1 MAEATEGDHGPDLAQ
16 GVAVSDLPDN
26 GLLAGQFGG
35 EAVLLAR
42 HGDEVFAIGAVCTH
56 YQGPLAEGLKVGD
69 TVRCPWHHAC
79 FSLRT
84 GDPLRPPALDPV
96 ACYRVEQKEGRIFVR
111 EKLPRR
117 APERRATPSLKRVAI
132 VGGGA
137 AGNAAAE
144 ALRAEGYGGEIDLFS
159 ADADLPCD
167 RPNLSKDFLAGSA
180 PEEWV
185 TLRSA
190 EFYREHK
197 ITIALGKPVAG
208 LDARGRA
215 LRLADGSRHA
225 FDAILLATGAQARRL
240 EVPGAKL
247 PHVLTLRSL
256 ADCRRI
262 IAGAGEHRHVVVIG
276 ASFIGLEAAAALSTR
291 GAVVSVVAPERVP
304 MERVLGA
311 DLGKFLQE
319 LHEEHGVT
327 FHLGTGVASITDRE
341 VMLANQERLP
351 ADLVVCGVGVIP
363 ETSLATAAGLS
374 VGNGVLVDAFL
385 ETSAPGIFAA
395 GDIACW
401 PDRLSGERLR
411 IEHWVVAERQGKIVA
426 RNMLGRRERC
436 DIVPFFWTQ
445 QYDVSLAY
453 VGHAADFDRVALDG
467 SPRERDCRVSYFS
480 QGRKRA
486 VATIFRDGDSLAEE
500 LSFEKALAAMP

>member
-1 MAEATEGDHGPDLAQ
+1 MAEATESDHGPDLAQ
-16 GVAVSDLPDN
+16 GIPLADLPDN

-42 HGDEVFAIGAVCTH
+42 HGNEVFAIGATCTH
-56 YQGPLAEGLKVGD
+56 YHGPLAEGLKVGD
-69 TVRCPWHHAC
+69 TIRCPWHHAC

-84 GDPLRPPALDPV
+84 GDPLRAPALDPV
-96 ACYRVEQKEGRIFVR
+96 PCYRVEQKESRIFVR
-111 EKLPRR
+111 EKLAQK
-117 APERRATPSLKRVAI
+117 APERRATPSLKRVGI

-144 ALRAEGYGGEIDLFS
+144 GLRAEGFGGEITIYS

-185 TLRSA
+185 FLRSA
-190 EFYREHK
+190 DFYREHK
-197 ITIALGKPVAG
+197 ITIELGKAVAG
-208 LDARGRA
+208 LDARSRT
-215 LRLADGSRHA
+215 LRLAGGERQA
-225 FDAILLATGAQARRL
+225 FDAILLATGAVPRRL
-240 EVPGAKL
+240 DVPGAKL
-247 PHVLTLRSL
+247 AHVRTLRSL

-262 IAGAGEHRHVVVIG
+262 IAAADEHAHVVVVG

-291 GAVVSVVAPERVP
+291 GASLSVVAPERVP

-311 DLGKFLQE
+311 DLGKFIQE

-327 FHLGTGVASITDRE
+327 FHLGTGVASISERE
-341 VMLANQERLP
+341 VVLANGTRLP
-351 ADLVVCGVGVIP
+351 ADLMLCGVGVAP

-374 VGNGVLVDAFL
+374 VGNGVLVDQFL

-395 GDIACW
+395 GDIASW

-411 IEHWVVAERQGKIVA
+411 IEHWVVAERQGRIAA
-426 RNMLGRRERC
+426 RNILGSRERC

-445 QYDVSLAY
+445 QYDVSVSY
-453 VGHAADFDRVALDG
+453 VGHAQHFDRAELVG
-467 SPRERDCRVSYFS
+467 SPRERDCRVNYFS
-480 QGRKRA
+480 EGRKRA
-486 VATIFRDGDSLAEE
+486 VATIFRDGESLAEE
-500 LSFEKALAAMP
+500 LAFETDLAATP

>member
-1 MAEATEGDHGPDLAQ
+1 
-16 GVAVSDLPDN
+16 PDN

-42 HGDEVFAIGAVCTH
+42 HGNEVFAIGATCTH

-69 TVRCPWHHAC
+69 TIRCPWHHAC

-84 GDPLRPPALDPV
+84 GDRLRAPALDPV
-96 ACYRVEQKEGRIFVR
+96 PCYRVEQSEGRIFVR
-111 EKLPRR
+111 EKLARK
-117 APERRATPSLKRVAI
+117 APERRATTSLKRIGI

-144 ALRAEGYGGEIDLFS
+144 TLRAEGYGGEITLFS
-159 ADADLPCD
+159 ADGDLPCD

-190 EFYREHK
+190 DFYREHK
-197 ITIALGKPVAG
+197 ITIELGKAVAG
-208 LDARGRA
+208 LDARSRT
-215 LRLADGSRHA
+215 LRLAGGERHA
-225 FDAILLATGAQARRL
+225 FDAIVLATGALPRRL
-240 EVPGAKL
+240 DVPGAKL
-247 PHVLTLRSL
+247 AHVRTLRSL
-256 ADCRRI
+256 ADCRGI
-262 IAGAGEHRHVVVIG
+262 ISAAAENRPGEHRNVVVIG
-276 ASFIGLEAAAALSTR
+276 ASFIGLEAAAALNTR
-291 GAVVSVVAPERVP
+291 GASVSVVAPERVP

-311 DLGKFLQE
+311 DLGKFIQE

-327 FHLGTGVASITDRE
+327 FHLGTGVASISERE
-341 VMLANQERLP
+341 VALANGRRLP
-351 ADLVVCGVGVIP
+351 ADLVLCGVGVAP

-374 VGNGVLVDAFL
+374 VGNGVLVDQFL

-395 GDIACW
+395 GDIASW

-411 IEHWVVAERQGKIVA
+411 IEHWVVAERQGAIA
-426 RNMLGRRERC
+426 AGNILGKRERC
-436 DIVPFFWTQ
+436 NIVPFFWTQ
-445 QYDVSLAY
+445 QYDVSVSY
-453 VGHAADFDRVALDG
+453 VGHAQNFDRAELDG
-467 SPRERDCRVSYFS
+467 SPSERDCRVSYFS

-486 VATIFRDGDSLAEE
+486 VATIFRDGESLAEE
-500 LSFEKALAAMP
+500 LAFEKALAAAP